1 MNRFINV
8 LFVSKDLELCKEFK
22 SLLVS
27 EGTNLL
33 FAKTLDEAKNIVSK
47 KLVGIVFIDSQVTCF
62 YDNKDNCKGIMLDFI
77 RSSVNAELITLFL
90 TPDLDQFAPFVLS
103 LKDGLCDFIS
113 LPLRASVLNVKIEVY
128 KRMFFEAQ
136 RGIALMKSNFPA
148 MIIDELRRKGKV
160 VPKRYKNAVIMFTDF
175 VGFSK
180 KSANLQPMT
189 MVHQLEKYF
198 TRFDDICERY
208 KIEKIKTIGDAYM
221 TVAGV
226 SENLPL
232 PEVRTCLAAN
242 EIINFVE
249 NENAIMRARGEE
261 GWQIRIG
268 INSGNLVGGIVG
280 RTKLVYDVWG
290 DAVNI
295 AARAEQSSTPGEVLI
310 TQRIFSVVSSYFN
323 CTFFNTVEIK
333 KRGGM
338 VDFYTLNR
346 INSQFST
353 DKWGIYPN
361 NELLNKSGLLTIDF
375 YRMRQYVLHLLKTS
389 LPEEMIYH
397 SIGRTL
403 KIDKIVKEYGNLEA
417 LPKRDILILR
427 TAALYHD
434 IGYIVDFK
442 ENEQYAVLMAQN
454 TLPNYGYSP
463 EDIDK
468 VCQLI
473 WITTRKNTPN
483 SLLEKLICD
492 ANSDYIGRSDY
503 HVVAKTLRKELALIN
518 TIDMTDLEWIDYQLN
533 YLQYEHR
540 YYSDLAKN
548 IREKGKNKR
557 IEELIKARKELVSTN
572 SNPAPKEIL

>member
-8 LFVSKDLELCKEFK
+8 LFVSKDSELCKEFK
-22 SLLVS
+22 SLLNS

-33 FAKTLDEAKNIVSK
+33 FAKSMEEAQAIVSK
-47 KLVGIVFIDSQVTCF
+47 KLVGIVFIDSASTCF
-62 YDNKDNCKGIMLDFI
+62 HDSKDTCKSVILDFI
-77 RSSVNAELITLFL
+77 RSSVNTEIITLFL
-90 TPDLDQFAPFVLS
+90 TPDLDNLASFVLS
-103 LKDGLCDFIS
+103 IKEGLCDFIS
-113 LPLRASVLNVKIEVY
+113 LPLRASVLNVKMEVY

-136 RGIALMKSNFPA
+136 RGIALMKSNFPSI
-148 MIIDELRRKGKV
+148 IIDELRRKGKV

-180 KSANLQPMT
+180 KSANLQPMGL
-189 MVHQLEKYF
+189 VHQLEKYF

-226 SENLPL
+226 SENLPS
-232 PEVRTCLAAN
+232 PEIRTCLAAN
-242 EIINFVE
+242 EMINFVE
-249 NENAIMRARGEE
+249 TENAIMRAKGEE

-268 INSGNLVGGIVG
+268 INSGSLVGGIVG

-295 AARAEQSSTPGEVLI
+295 AARAEQSSSPGKILI
-310 TQRIFSVVSSYFN
+310 TQRIHAIVSSFFETTYFDK
-323 CTFFNTVEIK
+323 VEIK
-333 KRGGM
+333 KRGGYA
-338 VDFYTLNR
+338 DFYFLDR
-346 INSQFST
+346 ISSQLAT
-353 DKWGIYPN
+353 DKWGVYPN
-361 NELLNKSGLLTIDF
+361 NELLNKCGLLTIDF

-403 KIDKIVKEYGNLEA
+403 KIDRIVKEYAKLEA
-417 LPKRDILILR
+417 LTKRDTLLLR

-434 IGYIVDFK
+434 IGFIVDAK
-442 ENEQYAVLMAQN
+442 ENEQYAILIARN
-454 TLPNYGYSP
+454 TLVNYGYLP
-463 EDIDK
+463 EDIEC
-468 VCQLI
+468 VCKLI
-473 WITTRKNTPN
+473 WITSRKEAPN

-503 HVVAKTLRKELALIN
+503 HVVAKTLRKELILLNASN
-518 TIDMTDLEWIDYQLN
+518 MSELEWIDYQLN

-540 YYSDLAKN
+540 YYTDLAKN
-548 IREKGKNKR
+548 LRGKGKNRR
-557 IEELIKARKELVSTN
+557 IEELKQMRKELLN
-572 SNPAPKEIL
+572 SH